1 MMGEGDIVMRLSF
14 IVPTLLAFVS
24 LFFIAIGIWFRDSY
38 TYAPYVGYLL
48 GIIFFL
54 LAGQATGILKNRE
67 EEKEK
72 ENQDD

>member
-1 MMGEGDIVMRLSF
+1 MVGEGDIVMRLSV

-24 LFFIAIGIWFRDSY
+24 LFFIAIGIWFQRDY
-38 TYAPYVGYLL
+38 AFAPYIGYLL

-54 LAGQATGILKNRE
+54 LAGQVTGVLRKKE

-72 ENQDD
+72 ED